1 MKKKISKEAVGF
13 IVFLICTI
21 SFTYICVKYIAQR
34 AVVSGPSMEQTYHN
48 GNSLIIDK
56 FFYRFNGLKRY
67 DVVVFRDDNGK
78 ILIKRIIALPEET
91 IRIDNN
97 GNIYINDKIL
107 QEEYGTEAILDA
119 GIAIQKF
126 QLAEKE
132 YFVLGDNR
140 NNSRD
145 SRVFGPIKEE
155 QIIGKVILR
164 LPW

>member
-1 MKKKISKEAVGF
+1 MKKKISKETVGF
-13 IVFLICTI
+13 IVFLICII

-91 IRIDNN
+91 IRIDND

-107 QEEYGTEAILDA
+107 QEEYGTETILDA

>member
-1 MKKKISKEAVGF
+1 MKKKISKETVGF
-13 IVFLICTI
+13 IIFLICII
-21 SFTYICVKYIAQR
+21 SFTYICVKYIVQR
-34 AVVSGPSMEQTYHN
+34 AVVSGPSMEQTYYN

-78 ILIKRIIALPEET
+78 ILIKRIIALPKET
-91 IRIDNN
+91 VRMDNE

-107 QEEYGTEAILDA
+107 QEKYGAEAILDA
-119 GIAIQKF
+119 GIAIQKI
-126 QLAEKE
+126 QLDEKE

-155 QIIGKVILR
+155 QIIGKVVIKL
-164 LPW
+164 LW

>member
-1 MKKKISKEAVGF
+1 MKKKISKETVGF
-13 IVFLICTI
+13 IVFLICII

-34 AVVSGPSMEQTYHN
+34 VVVSGPSMEQTYHN

-91 IRIDNN
+91 IRIDNE

-119 GIAIQKF
+119 GIAIQKI

-155 QIIGKVILR
+155 QIIGKVVLK

>member
-1 MKKKISKEAVGF
+1 MKKKISKETVGF
-13 IVFLICTI
+13 IVFLICII

-91 IRIDNN
+91 IRIDNE
-97 GNIYINDKIL
+97 GNIYIIDKIL

-119 GIAIQKF
+119 GIAIHKF
-126 QLAEKE
+126 QFAEKE